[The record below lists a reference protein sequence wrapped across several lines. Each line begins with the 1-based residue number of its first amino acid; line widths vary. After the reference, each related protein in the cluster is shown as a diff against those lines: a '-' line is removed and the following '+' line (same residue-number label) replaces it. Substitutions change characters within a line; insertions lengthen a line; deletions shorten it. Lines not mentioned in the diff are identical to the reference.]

1 MEPDIIKQKAQKKF
15 KLEGYYFIIEIITLL
30 ALVISFII
38 TQSNRSMFLWI
49 RYPEVSSFSFV
60 IIIIWNSIFFVLK
73 LIFQR
78 KIFFTLTRYGF
89 IIFFFLIIYATG
101 GVNSNFIMLLLFPL
115 FVAVV
120 DLNEKMVKWIG
131 ILITILYAL
140 LIFVDPVYLS
150 DWSIIVRHGLQ
161 VFLYG
166 ILSVFAYSM
175 VKDTLRQRFEIED
188 TKKKFVRLIELDK
201 LKSSFVGAVSH
212 QLRTPLTGVK
222 WAIDEI
228 SLEEKLPSDKSDI
241 LKQAKEKID
250 ISIDIVNKMLKTAD
264 IGVESFNIRAKES
277 IKPYELLREI
287 ISELFYLT
295 KQKHI
300 NVILSGSTESAVL
313 GDREMFKAAI
323 MNVVDNAVRYSSN
336 GDVKIQMVE
345 KEEKLRITVIDQ
357 GVGIPEEDKNFIF
370 ERFFRGKN
378 AVSIDPNESGI
389 GLYIT
394 KNIIELHGG
403 TVSFISELGK
413 GTTVTIVLPI
423 LRQ

>member
-212 QLRTPLTGVK
+212 QLRTP
-222 WAIDEI
+222 
-228 SLEEKLPSDKSDI
+228 
-241 LKQAKEKID
+241 
-250 ISIDIVNKMLKTAD
+250 
-264 IGVESFNIRAKES
+264 
-277 IKPYELLREI
+277 
-287 ISELFYLT
+287 
-295 KQKHI
+295 
-300 NVILSGSTESAVL
+300 
-313 GDREMFKAAI
+313 
-323 MNVVDNAVRYSSN
+323 
-336 GDVKIQMVE
+336 
-345 KEEKLRITVIDQ
+345 
-357 GVGIPEEDKNFIF
+357 
-370 ERFFRGKN
+370 
-378 AVSIDPNESGI
+378 
-389 GLYIT
+389 
-394 KNIIELHGG
+394 
-403 TVSFISELGK
+403 
-413 GTTVTIVLPI
+413 
-423 LRQ
+423 